1 MAWSSLLVIFIS
13 VVLNASAMLC
23 LKAGAR
29 HLGVISFTS
38 GWMDSVVKM
47 AFQPYILAG
56 IACYGISL
64 VVWVAV
70 ISKEAVSS
78 AYPITALVYVINALA
93 AGYLFGETLR
103 SSQWMGMAC
112 ILLGVLLMARS

>member
-1 MAWSSLLVIFIS
+1 MPWSSLMAIFVS
-13 VVLNASAMLC
+13 VVLNASAMIF

-29 HLGVISFTS
+29 VLGALSFTS
-38 GWMDSVVKM
+38 GWWHSIMRM

-56 IACYGISL
+56 VACYGISL

-70 ISKEAVSS
+70 ISREAVSS

-93 AGYLFGETLR
+93 AGYLFGEVLR
-103 SSQWMGMAC
+103 PLQWTGMVC
-112 ILLGVLLMARS
+112 ILLGVVLMARA